1 MKLKNVLN
9 QSCVWMLFD
18 ELRIFDLTG
27 DPFWFNNDGKWFQ
40 HGAGGFFWTPPFPL
54 SSHFLALDDISRG
67 LVKDAFT
74 FKYLTASLTSF
85 NLLDDVNGSSLS
97 LKFEKRGRS
106 FHLLGNV
113 KRGHTVRFN
122 ARRKK
127 EGLRMKWT
135 ENGKKERIL
144 KLAGSVFLLTV
155 ISGFE
160 LWEQMTSTIDV
171 CFFFFFFFLIR
182 VMAQANQVL
191 QKGKTDLEWITISY
205 SLWNRRTILEGR
217 EVFGSTYDAKHFS
230 M

>member
-1 MKLKNVLN
+1 MVPAW
-9 QSCVWMLFD
+9 CRRLF
-18 ELRIFDLTG
+18 
-27 DPFWFNNDGKWFQ
+27 PN
-40 HGAGGFFWTPPFPL
+40 PPFPL
-54 SSHFLALDDISRG
+54 SSHSLALDDISRG
-67 LVKDAFT
+67 LAKDAFT

-97 LKFEKRGRS
+97 LKFGKKGGRS

-113 KRGHTVRFN
+113 KRGHTVRLN

-160 LWEQMTSTIDV
+160 LWEQMTSTVDV
-171 CFFFFFFFLIR
+171 RFNIFSFFLII

-191 QKGKTDLEWITISY
+191 WKGKTDLE
-205 SLWNRRTILEGR
+205 
-217 EVFGSTYDAKHFS
+217 
-230 M
+230 